1 MALLTDL
8 YQITM
13 AYAYWKSGKHDD
25 GAVFDLFFRK
35 NPFQGEFTVFAGL
48 EDCIR
53 FLQAFRYSKSDIEY
67 LKTIL
72 PASVDPAYYDYLSS
86 LTAEKVKLYAVPE
99 GTVVFPRVPLIRVE
113 GPLAVLQLFETT
125 LLNLVNYA
133 SLVTTN
139 AARFRLAAG
148 SSISLLEFGLRRAQG
163 PDGGLSA
170 SKYTYLGGFDGT
182 SNVLAGK
189 LFNIPLKG
197 THAHAFIM
205 SFSCLE
211 DCKLRTLKAT
221 GGDEVD
227 FMELCCKWRKE
238 LTGLFKTIEDEASS
252 GELAAFISYAVSFP
266 QNFLALVDTYDV
278 LRSGL
283 LNFSAVAMALNDL
296 GYRALGIR
304 IDSGDLA
311 YLSSC
316 AYHFFSEL
324 ADKYNQE
331 WFRSLAIVASND
343 INEETIISLN
353 EQVMIQNKIGSA
365 RGPRA
370 HSKRDCSRTAT
381 SGETAMRDT
390 SHSTRERHSAPGG
403 PADPVS
409 QAAASGLI
417 MPRETIVT
425 QTAEFKASTRR
436 SSERSNQRP
445 RWPPGSKLPR
455 AVTSRQKEAWKSIK
469 HGLTCGH
476 KINSF
481 GIGTH
486 LVTCQKQPAL
496 GCVYKLVEVKDLSCI
511 KLSLDIQKVTIP
523 GKKACYRLYGHQGYA
538 LLDLMQKMDEP
549 PPEKGKRVLCRHP
562 FQESKRAYVIPDYVE
577 DLCPLWW
584 DHGKIARDLPPLDA
598 IRNRVQE
605 SLKTLR
611 PDIKRTL
618 NPTPY
623 KVSVS
628 DNLYMFMHEL
638 WLQNAPIGELS

>member
-1 MALLTDL
+1 MALVGGSHHGPEARTSTSLRVGVVQPLLTDL

-353 EQVMIQNKIGSA
+353 EQ
-365 RGPRA
+365 
-370 HSKRDCSRTAT
+370 
-381 SGETAMRDT
+381 
-390 SHSTRERHSAPGG
+390 
-403 PADPVS
+403 
-409 QAAASGLI
+409 
-417 MPRETIVT
+417 
-425 QTAEFKASTRR
+425 
-436 SSERSNQRP
+436 
-445 RWPPGSKLPR
+445 
-455 AVTSRQKEAWKSIK
+455 
-469 HGLTCGH
+469 GH

>member
-1 MALLTDL
+1 MALVGGSHHGPEARTSTSLRVGVVQPLLTDL

-25 GAVFDLFFRK
+25 EAVFDLFFRK

-53 FLQAFRYSKSDIEY
+53 FLQTFRYSTSDIEY
-67 LKTIL
+67 LKSIL
-72 PASVDPAYYDYLSS
+72 PASVEPEYYDYLSS

-148 SSISLLEFGLRRAQG
+148 SNISLLEFGLRRAQG

-211 DCKLRTLKAT
+211 DCKLRKLKAV
-221 GGDEVD
+221 GGEEVD
-227 FMELCCKWRKE
+227 FLALCCKWRKE

-266 QNFLALVDTYDV
+266 QNFLALIDTYDV

-296 GYRALGIR
+296 GYRAVGVR

-316 AYHFFSEL
+316 AFNIFDEL
-324 ADKYNQE
+324 ANKYNQE
-331 WFRSLAIVASND
+331 WFRTLTIVASND
-343 INEETIISLN
+343 INEETIVSLN
-353 EQVMIQNKIGSA
+353 EQ
-365 RGPRA
+365 
-370 HSKRDCSRTAT
+370 
-381 SGETAMRDT
+381 
-390 SHSTRERHSAPGG
+390 
-403 PADPVS
+403 
-409 QAAASGLI
+409 
-417 MPRETIVT
+417 
-425 QTAEFKASTRR
+425 
-436 SSERSNQRP
+436 
-445 RWPPGSKLPR
+445 
-455 AVTSRQKEAWKSIK
+455 AWKSIK
-469 HGLTCGH
+469 HGMTCGH

-496 GCVYKLVEVKDLSCI
+496 GCVYKLVEIKNLSCI

-549 PPEKGKRVLCRHP
+549 PPQKGKRVLCRHP
-562 FQESKRAYVIPDYVE
+562 FQESKRAYVIPDCVE
-577 DLCPLWW
+577 DLCLLWW
-584 DHGKIARDLPPLDA
+584 DHGKIARELPTLDA
-598 IRNRVQE
+598 IRNRVKE

-623 KVSVS
+623 KTEV
-628 DNLYMFMHEL
+628 DT
-638 WLQNAPIGELS
+638 

>member
-1 MALLTDL
+1 MALVGGSHHGPEARTSTSLRVGVVQPLLTDL

-13 AYAYWKSGKHDD
+13 A
-25 GAVFDLFFRK
+25 K

-53 FLQAFRYSKSDIEY
+53 FLQTFRYSTSDIEY
-67 LKTIL
+67 LKSIL
-72 PASVDPAYYDYLSS
+72 PASVEPEYYDYLSS

-148 SSISLLEFGLRRAQG
+148 SNISLLEFGLRRAQG

-211 DCKLRTLKAT
+211 DCKLRKLKAV
-221 GGDEVD
+221 GGEEVD
-227 FMELCCKWRKE
+227 FLALCCKWRKE
-238 LTGLFKTIEDEASS
+238 LTGMFKTIEDEASS

-266 QNFLALVDTYDV
+266 QNFLALIDTYDV

-296 GYRALGIR
+296 GYRAVGVR

-316 AYHFFSEL
+316 AFNIFDEL
-324 ADKYNQE
+324 ANKYNQE
-331 WFRSLAIVASND
+331 WLRTLTIVASND
-343 INEETIISLN
+343 INEETIVSLN
-353 EQVMIQNKIGSA
+353 EQ
-365 RGPRA
+365 
-370 HSKRDCSRTAT
+370 
-381 SGETAMRDT
+381 
-390 SHSTRERHSAPGG
+390 
-403 PADPVS
+403 
-409 QAAASGLI
+409 
-417 MPRETIVT
+417 
-425 QTAEFKASTRR
+425 
-436 SSERSNQRP
+436 
-445 RWPPGSKLPR
+445 
-455 AVTSRQKEAWKSIK
+455 AWKSIK
-469 HGLTCGH
+469 HGMTCGH

-496 GCVYKLVEVKDLSCI
+496 GCVYKLVEIKNLSCI

-549 PPEKGKRVLCRHP
+549 PPQKGKRVLCRHP
-562 FQESKRAYVIPDYVE
+562 FQESKRAYVIPDCVE
-577 DLCPLWW
+577 DLCLLWW
-584 DHGKIARDLPPLDA
+584 DHGKASA
-598 IRNRVQE
+598 C
-605 SLKTLR
+605 LR
-611 PDIKRTL
+611 
-618 NPTPY
+618 
-623 KVSVS
+623 
-628 DNLYMFMHEL
+628 
-638 WLQNAPIGELS
+638 G

>member
-25 GAVFDLFFRK
+25 EAVFDLFFRK

-53 FLQAFRYSKSDIEY
+53 FLQTFRYSTSDIEY
-67 LKTIL
+67 LKSIL
-72 PASVDPAYYDYLSS
+72 PASVEPEYYDYLSS

-148 SSISLLEFGLRRAQG
+148 CNISLLEFGLRRAQG

-205 SFSCLE
+205 SFSCLD
-211 DCKLRTLKAT
+211 DCKLRKLKAV
-221 GGDEVD
+221 GGEEVD
-227 FMELCCKWRKE
+227 FLELCCKWRKE
-238 LTGLFKTIEDEASS
+238 LTGMFKTIEDEASS

-266 QNFLALVDTYDV
+266 ENFLALVDTYDV

-296 GYRALGIR
+296 GYRAVGVR

-316 AYHFFSEL
+316 AFNIFDEL

-331 WFRSLAIVASND
+331 WFKTLTIVASND
-343 INEETIISLN
+343 INEETIVSLN
-353 EQVMIQNKIGSA
+353 EQ
-365 RGPRA
+365 
-370 HSKRDCSRTAT
+370 
-381 SGETAMRDT
+381 
-390 SHSTRERHSAPGG
+390 
-403 PADPVS
+403 
-409 QAAASGLI
+409 
-417 MPRETIVT
+417 
-425 QTAEFKASTRR
+425 
-436 SSERSNQRP
+436 
-445 RWPPGSKLPR
+445 
-455 AVTSRQKEAWKSIK
+455 AWKSIK
-469 HGLTCGH
+469 HGMTCGH

-496 GCVYKLVEVKDLSCI
+496 GCVYKLVEVKNLSCI

-549 PPEKGKRVLCRHP
+549 PPQKGKRVLCRHP

-577 DLCPLWW
+577 DLCLLWW
-584 DHGKIARDLPPLDA
+584 DHGKIARELPSLDA
-598 IRNRVQE
+598 IRNRVKE

-628 DNLYMFMHEL
+628 DHLYMFMHEL

>member
-25 GAVFDLFFRK
+25 EAVFDLFFRK

-53 FLQAFRYSKSDIEY
+53 FLQTFRYSTSDIEY
-67 LKTIL
+67 LKSIL
-72 PASVDPAYYDYLSS
+72 PASVEPEYYDYLSS

-148 SSISLLEFGLRRAQG
+148 SNISLLEFGLRRAQG

-211 DCKLRTLKAT
+211 DCKLRKLKAV
-221 GGDEVD
+221 GGEEVD
-227 FMELCCKWRKE
+227 FLALCCKWRKE

-266 QNFLALVDTYDV
+266 QNFLALIDTYDV

-296 GYRALGIR
+296 GYRAVGVR

-316 AYHFFSEL
+316 AFNIFDEL
-324 ADKYNQE
+324 ANKYNQE
-331 WFRSLAIVASND
+331 WFRTLTIVASND
-343 INEETIISLN
+343 INEETIVSLN
-353 EQVMIQNKIGSA
+353 EQ
-365 RGPRA
+365 
-370 HSKRDCSRTAT
+370 
-381 SGETAMRDT
+381 
-390 SHSTRERHSAPGG
+390 
-403 PADPVS
+403 
-409 QAAASGLI
+409 
-417 MPRETIVT
+417 
-425 QTAEFKASTRR
+425 
-436 SSERSNQRP
+436 
-445 RWPPGSKLPR
+445 
-455 AVTSRQKEAWKSIK
+455 AWKSIK
-469 HGLTCGH
+469 HGMTCGH

-496 GCVYKLVEVKDLSCI
+496 GCVYKLVEIKNLSCI

-549 PPEKGKRVLCRHP
+549 PPQKGKRVLCRHP
-562 FQESKRAYVIPDYVE
+562 FQESKRAYVIPDCVE
-577 DLCPLWW
+577 DLCLLWW
-584 DHGKIARDLPPLDA
+584 DHGKIARELPTLDA
-598 IRNRVQE
+598 IRNRVKE

-623 KVSVS
+623 KSLKRVWHLPRPVMPPPKGNS
-628 DNLYMFMHEL
+628 LHMHFL
-638 WLQNAPIGELS
+638 CF

>member
-1 MALLTDL
+1 MRWFRAPPPSSKCNLDRDLFARSKFSVRAATPARACITSRDKTRTIRRDKIAAHVRRDGKLGMALVGGSHHGPEARTSTSLRVGVVQPLLTDL

-25 GAVFDLFFRK
+25 EAVFDLFFRK

-53 FLQAFRYSKSDIEY
+53 FLQTFRYSTSDIEY
-67 LKTIL
+67 LKSIL
-72 PASVDPAYYDYLSS
+72 PASVEPEYYDYLSS

-148 SSISLLEFGLRRAQG
+148 SNISLLEFGLRRAQG

-211 DCKLRTLKAT
+211 DCKLRKLKAV
-221 GGDEVD
+221 GGEEVD
-227 FMELCCKWRKE
+227 FLALCCKWRKE

-266 QNFLALVDTYDV
+266 QNFLALIDTYDV

-296 GYRALGIR
+296 GYRAVGVR

-316 AYHFFSEL
+316 AFNIFDEL
-324 ADKYNQE
+324 ANKYNQE
-331 WFRSLAIVASND
+331 WFRTLTIVASND
-343 INEETIISLN
+343 INEETIVSLN
-353 EQVMIQNKIGSA
+353 EQ
-365 RGPRA
+365 
-370 HSKRDCSRTAT
+370 
-381 SGETAMRDT
+381 
-390 SHSTRERHSAPGG
+390 
-403 PADPVS
+403 
-409 QAAASGLI
+409 
-417 MPRETIVT
+417 
-425 QTAEFKASTRR
+425 
-436 SSERSNQRP
+436 
-445 RWPPGSKLPR
+445 
-455 AVTSRQKEAWKSIK
+455 AWKSIK
-469 HGLTCGH
+469 HGMTCGH

-496 GCVYKLVEVKDLSCI
+496 GCVYKLVEIKNLSCI

-549 PPEKGKRVLCRHP
+549 PPQKGKRVLCRHP
-562 FQESKRAYVIPDYVE
+562 FQESKRAYVIPDCVE
-577 DLCPLWW
+577 DLCLLWW
-584 DHGKIARDLPPLDA
+584 DHGKIARELPTLDA
-598 IRNRVQE
+598 IRNRVKE

-628 DNLYMFMHEL
+628 DHLYMFMHEL

>member
-1 MALLTDL
+1 
-8 YQITM
+8 M

-25 GAVFDLFFRK
+25 EAVFDLFFRK

-53 FLQAFRYSKSDIEY
+53 FLQAFRYSESDIAY

-72 PASVDPAYYDYLSS
+72 PADVDPGYYNFLST
-86 LTAEKVKLYAVPE
+86 LNADKVRLYAVPE
-99 GTVVFPRVPLIRVE
+99 GTVVFPRVPLIRME
-113 GPLAVLQLFETT
+113 GPLAVLQLFEST

-148 SSISLLEFGLRRAQG
+148 SHISLLEFGLRRAQG

-170 SKYTYLGGFDGT
+170 SKYSYLGGFDGT

-189 LFNIPLKG
+189 LFNIPLRG
-197 THAHAFIM
+197 THAHAFVM
-205 SFSCLE
+205 SFSCLD
-211 DCKLRTLKAT
+211 DCKLRMLKPAN
-221 GGDEVD
+221 GDQEVD
-227 FMELCCKWRKE
+227 FLALCCKWRKE
-238 LTGLFKTIEDEASS
+238 LTGVFRTIEDEASS
-252 GELAAFISYAVSFP
+252 GELAALISYAVSFP
-266 QNFLALVDTYDV
+266 RSFLALVDTYDV

-283 LNFSAVAMALNDL
+283 LNFSAVAMALNEL
-296 GYRALGIR
+296 GYRPVGVR

-316 AYHFFSEL
+316 AYQLFHEI
-324 ADKYNQE
+324 ANTYHQE
-331 WFRSLAIVASND
+331 WFKNLAIVASND
-343 INEETIISLN
+343 INEETIVSLN
-353 EQVMIQNKIGSA
+353 EQ
-365 RGPRA
+365 
-370 HSKRDCSRTAT
+370 
-381 SGETAMRDT
+381 
-390 SHSTRERHSAPGG
+390 
-403 PADPVS
+403 
-409 QAAASGLI
+409 
-417 MPRETIVT
+417 
-425 QTAEFKASTRR
+425 
-436 SSERSNQRP
+436 
-445 RWPPGSKLPR
+445 
-455 AVTSRQKEAWKSIK
+455 
-469 HGLTCGH
+469 GH

-496 GCVYKLVEVKDLSCI
+496 GCVYKLVEVKNQSCI

-523 GKKACYRLYGHQGYA
+523 GRKACYRLYGHQGYA

-549 PPEKGKRVLCRHP
+549 PPQKGSRVLCRHP
-562 FQESKRAYVIPDYVE
+562 FQESKRAYVMPDTVE
-577 DLCPLWW
+577 DLCQLWW
-584 DHGKIARDLPPLDA
+584 DHGKIVKDLPSLDG
-598 IRNRVQE
+598 IRNRVKE
-605 SLKTLR
+605 SLQTLR

>member
-1 MALLTDL
+1 MALVGGSHHGPEARTSTSLRVGVVQPLLTDL

-25 GAVFDLFFRK
+25 EAVFDLFFRK

-53 FLQAFRYSKSDIEY
+53 FLQTFRYSTSDIEY
-67 LKTIL
+67 LKSIL
-72 PASVDPAYYDYLSS
+72 PASVEPGYYDYLSS

-113 GPLAVLQLFETT
+113 GPLALLQLFETT

-148 SSISLLEFGLRRAQG
+148 LNISLLEFGLRRAQG

-205 SFSCLE
+205 SFSCLD
-211 DCKLRTLKAT
+211 DCKLRTLKAA
-221 GGDEVD
+221 GGEEVD
-227 FMELCCKWRKE
+227 FMALCCKWRKE

-266 QNFLALVDTYDV
+266 QNFLALIDTYDV

-283 LNFSAVAMALNDL
+283 LNFCAVAMALNDL

-316 AYHFFSEL
+316 AYNIFEEL
-324 ADKYNQE
+324 ADKYNQD
-331 WFRSLAIVASND
+331 WFRTLTIVASND

-353 EQVMIQNKIGSA
+353 EQ
-365 RGPRA
+365 
-370 HSKRDCSRTAT
+370 
-381 SGETAMRDT
+381 
-390 SHSTRERHSAPGG
+390 
-403 PADPVS
+403 
-409 QAAASGLI
+409 
-417 MPRETIVT
+417 
-425 QTAEFKASTRR
+425 
-436 SSERSNQRP
+436 
-445 RWPPGSKLPR
+445 
-455 AVTSRQKEAWKSIK
+455 
-469 HGLTCGH
+469 GH

-496 GCVYKLVEVKDLSCI
+496 GCVYKLVEVKNLSCI
-511 KLSLDIQKVTIP
+511 KLSLDIEKVTIP
-523 GKKACYRLYGHQGYA
+523 GKKACYRLYGQQGYA
-538 LLDLMQKMDEP
+538 LLDIMQRMDEP
-549 PPEKGKRVLCRHP
+549 VPEKGKRVLCRHP

-577 DLCPLWW
+577 DLCVLWW

-598 IRNRVQE
+598 IRNRVKE

-628 DNLYMFMHEL
+628 DHLYMFMHEL

>member
-1 MALLTDL
+1 MALVGGSHHGPEARTSTSLRVGVVQPLLTDL

-113 GPLAVLQLFETT
+113 GPLAVLQLLETT

-211 DCKLRTLKAT
+211 DCKLRTLKAA

-227 FMELCCKWRKE
+227 FMVLCCKWRKE

-252 GELAAFISYAVSFP
+252 GEFAAFISYAVSFP

-296 GYRALGIR
+296 GYRAVGIR

-316 AYHFFSEL
+316 AYNFFSEL
-324 ADKYNQE
+324 ADKYSQE
-331 WFRSLAIVASND
+331 WFRSLTIVASND

-353 EQVMIQNKIGSA
+353 EQ
-365 RGPRA
+365 
-370 HSKRDCSRTAT
+370 
-381 SGETAMRDT
+381 
-390 SHSTRERHSAPGG
+390 
-403 PADPVS
+403 
-409 QAAASGLI
+409 
-417 MPRETIVT
+417 
-425 QTAEFKASTRR
+425 
-436 SSERSNQRP
+436 
-445 RWPPGSKLPR
+445 
-455 AVTSRQKEAWKSIK
+455 
-469 HGLTCGH
+469 GH

-523 GKKACYRLYGHQGYA
+523 GKKACYRLYGQQGYA

-562 FQESKRAYVIPDYVE
+562 FQDKTGDRTAAKMDTYLNSWESKRAYVIPDYVE
-577 DLCPLWW
+577 DLCLLWW

-598 IRNRVQE
+598 IRNRVKE

>member
-1 MALLTDL
+1 MALVGGSHHGLEARTSTSLRVGVVQPLLTDL

-125 LLNLVNYA
+125 MLNLVNYA

-227 FMELCCKWRKE
+227 FMALCCKWRKE

-324 ADKYNQE
+324 ADKYSQE

-343 INEETIISLN
+343 INEETIVSLN
-353 EQVMIQNKIGSA
+353 EQ
-365 RGPRA
+365 
-370 HSKRDCSRTAT
+370 
-381 SGETAMRDT
+381 
-390 SHSTRERHSAPGG
+390 
-403 PADPVS
+403 
-409 QAAASGLI
+409 
-417 MPRETIVT
+417 
-425 QTAEFKASTRR
+425 
-436 SSERSNQRP
+436 
-445 RWPPGSKLPR
+445 
-455 AVTSRQKEAWKSIK
+455 AWKSIK

-496 GCVYKLVEVKDLSCI
+496 GCVYKWLSTAAPEHRVLRTCCSHILMEVVGYKDACVLSGLVEVKDLSCI

-577 DLCPLWW
+577 DLCLLWW
-584 DHGKIARDLPPLDA
+584 DHGKIARDLPPLSA

>member
-1 MALLTDL
+1 MALVGGSHHGPEARTSTSLRVGVVQPLLTDL

-25 GAVFDLFFRK
+25 EAVFDLFFRK

-53 FLQAFRYSKSDIEY
+53 FLQTFRYSTSDIEY
-67 LKTIL
+67 LKSIL
-72 PASVDPAYYDYLSS
+72 PASVEPEYYDYLSS

-148 SSISLLEFGLRRAQG
+148 SNISLLEFGLRRAQG

-211 DCKLRTLKAT
+211 DCKLRKLKAV
-221 GGDEVD
+221 GGEEVD
-227 FMELCCKWRKE
+227 FLALCCKWRKE

-266 QNFLALVDTYDV
+266 QNFLALIDTYDV

-296 GYRALGIR
+296 GYRAVGVR

-316 AYHFFSEL
+316 AFNIFDEL
-324 ADKYNQE
+324 ANKYNQE
-331 WFRSLAIVASND
+331 WFRTLTIVASND
-343 INEETIISLN
+343 INEETIVSLN
-353 EQVMIQNKIGSA
+353 EQ
-365 RGPRA
+365 
-370 HSKRDCSRTAT
+370 
-381 SGETAMRDT
+381 
-390 SHSTRERHSAPGG
+390 
-403 PADPVS
+403 
-409 QAAASGLI
+409 
-417 MPRETIVT
+417 
-425 QTAEFKASTRR
+425 
-436 SSERSNQRP
+436 
-445 RWPPGSKLPR
+445 
-455 AVTSRQKEAWKSIK
+455 AWKSIK
-469 HGLTCGH
+469 HGMTCGH

-496 GCVYKLVEVKDLSCI
+496 GCVYKLVEIKNLSCI

-549 PPEKGKRVLCRHP
+549 PPQKGKRVLCRHP
-562 FQESKRAYVIPDYVE
+562 FQESKRAYVIPDCVE
-577 DLCPLWW
+577 DLCLLWW
-584 DHGKIARDLPPLDA
+584 DHGKIARELPTLDA
-598 IRNRVQE
+598 IRNRVKE

-623 KVSVS
+623 KSLKRVWHLPRPVMPPPKGNS
-628 DNLYMFMHEL
+628 LHMHFL
-638 WLQNAPIGELS
+638 CF

>member
-1 MALLTDL
+1 MALVGGSHHGLEARTSTSLRVGVVQPLLTDL

-125 LLNLVNYA
+125 MLNLVNYA

-227 FMELCCKWRKE
+227 FMALCCKWRKE

-324 ADKYNQE
+324 ADKYSQE

-343 INEETIISLN
+343 INEETIVSLN
-353 EQVMIQNKIGSA
+353 EQ
-365 RGPRA
+365 
-370 HSKRDCSRTAT
+370 
-381 SGETAMRDT
+381 
-390 SHSTRERHSAPGG
+390 
-403 PADPVS
+403 
-409 QAAASGLI
+409 
-417 MPRETIVT
+417 
-425 QTAEFKASTRR
+425 
-436 SSERSNQRP
+436 
-445 RWPPGSKLPR
+445 
-455 AVTSRQKEAWKSIK
+455 AWKSIK

-562 FQESKRAYVIPDYVE
+562 FQMTAFFIVPSSVPKIIQCSKEDKTGNGTAAKMDAYLNSWESKRAYVIPDYVE
-577 DLCPLWW
+577 DLCLLWW
-584 DHGKIARDLPPLDA
+584 DHGKIARDLPPLSA

>member
-1 MALLTDL
+1 MALVGGSHHGPEARTSTSLRVGVVQPLLTDL

-25 GAVFDLFFRK
+25 EAVFDLFFRK

-53 FLQAFRYSKSDIEY
+53 FLQAFRYSESDIAY

-72 PASVDPAYYDYLSS
+72 PVDIEPGYYDFLST
-86 LTAEKVKLYAVPE
+86 LNADKVRLYAVPE

-113 GPLAVLQLFETT
+113 GPLAILQLFEST

-148 SSISLLEFGLRRAQG
+148 SHISLLEFGLRRAQG

-170 SKYTYLGGFDGT
+170 SKYSYLGGFDGT

-211 DCKLRTLKAT
+211 DCKLRMLKPAE
-221 GGDEVD
+221 GDGEVD
-227 FMELCCKWRKE
+227 FLALCCKWRKE
-238 LTGLFKTIEDEASS
+238 LTGVFRTIENEASS
-252 GELAAFISYAVSFP
+252 GELAALISYAVSFP
-266 QNFLALVDTYDV
+266 RSFLALVDTYDV

-283 LNFSAVAMALNDL
+283 LNFSAVAMALNEL
-296 GYRALGIR
+296 GYRPVGVR

-316 AYHFFSEL
+316 AYQLFHEI
-324 ADKYNQE
+324 ANTYQQD
-331 WFRSLAIVASND
+331 WFRSLCIVASND

-353 EQVMIQNKIGSA
+353 EQ
-365 RGPRA
+365 
-370 HSKRDCSRTAT
+370 
-381 SGETAMRDT
+381 
-390 SHSTRERHSAPGG
+390 
-403 PADPVS
+403 
-409 QAAASGLI
+409 
-417 MPRETIVT
+417 
-425 QTAEFKASTRR
+425 
-436 SSERSNQRP
+436 
-445 RWPPGSKLPR
+445 
-455 AVTSRQKEAWKSIK
+455 
-469 HGLTCGH
+469 GH

-496 GCVYKLVEVKDLSCI
+496 GCVYKLVEVKNQSCI

-523 GKKACYRLYGHQGYA
+523 GRKACYRLYGQQGYA
-538 LLDLMQKMDEP
+538 LLDLMQRMDEP
-549 PPEKGKRVLCRHP
+549 PPQKGSRVLCRHP
-562 FQESKRAYVIPDYVE
+562 FQESKRAYVMPDTVE
-577 DLCPLWW
+577 ELCQLWW
-584 DHGKIARDLPPLDA
+584 DHGKIVKDLPSLDA
-598 IRNRVQE
+598 IRNRVKE
-605 SLKTLR
+605 SLQTLR

>member
-1 MALLTDL
+1 
-8 YQITM
+8 M

-25 GAVFDLFFRK
+25 EAVFDLFFRK

-53 FLQAFRYSKSDIEY
+53 FLQTFRYSTSDIEY
-67 LKTIL
+67 LKSIL
-72 PASVDPAYYDYLSS
+72 PASVEPEYYDYLSS

-148 SSISLLEFGLRRAQG
+148 SNISLLEFGLRRAQG

-211 DCKLRTLKAT
+211 DCKLRKLKAV
-221 GGDEVD
+221 GGEEVD
-227 FMELCCKWRKE
+227 FLALCCKWRKE

-266 QNFLALVDTYDV
+266 QNFLALIDTYDV

-296 GYRALGIR
+296 GYRAVGVR

-316 AYHFFSEL
+316 AFNIFDEL
-324 ADKYNQE
+324 ANKYNQE
-331 WFRSLAIVASND
+331 WFRTLTIVASND
-343 INEETIISLN
+343 INEETIVSLN
-353 EQVMIQNKIGSA
+353 EQ
-365 RGPRA
+365 
-370 HSKRDCSRTAT
+370 
-381 SGETAMRDT
+381 
-390 SHSTRERHSAPGG
+390 
-403 PADPVS
+403 
-409 QAAASGLI
+409 
-417 MPRETIVT
+417 
-425 QTAEFKASTRR
+425 
-436 SSERSNQRP
+436 
-445 RWPPGSKLPR
+445 
-455 AVTSRQKEAWKSIK
+455 AWKSIK
-469 HGLTCGH
+469 HGMTCGH

-496 GCVYKLVEVKDLSCI
+496 GCVYKLVEIKNLSCI

-549 PPEKGKRVLCRHP
+549 PPQKGKRVLCRHP
-562 FQESKRAYVIPDYVE
+562 FQESKRAYVIPDCVE
-577 DLCPLWW
+577 DLCLLWW
-584 DHGKIARDLPPLDA
+584 DHGKIARELPTLDA
-598 IRNRVQE
+598 IRNRVKE

-623 KVSVS
+623 KSLKRVWHLPRPVMPPPKGNS
-628 DNLYMFMHEL
+628 LHMHFL
-638 WLQNAPIGELS
+638 CF

>member
-1 MALLTDL
+1 MLTRNIKHGDL

-25 GAVFDLFFRK
+25 EAVFDLFFRK

-53 FLQAFRYSKSDIEY
+53 FLQTFRYSTSDIEY
-67 LKTIL
+67 LKSIL
-72 PASVDPAYYDYLSS
+72 PASVEPEYYDYLSS

-148 SSISLLEFGLRRAQG
+148 LNISLLEFGLRRAQG

-211 DCKLRTLKAT
+211 DCKLRKLKAV
-221 GGDEVD
+221 GGEEVD
-227 FMELCCKWRKE
+227 FLELCCKWRRE

-266 QNFLALVDTYDV
+266 ENFLALVDTYDV

-296 GYRALGIR
+296 GYRALGVR

-316 AYHFFSEL
+316 AFHIFDEL

-331 WFRSLAIVASND
+331 WFKTLTIVASND

-353 EQVMIQNKIGSA
+353 EQ
-365 RGPRA
+365 
-370 HSKRDCSRTAT
+370 
-381 SGETAMRDT
+381 
-390 SHSTRERHSAPGG
+390 
-403 PADPVS
+403 
-409 QAAASGLI
+409 
-417 MPRETIVT
+417 
-425 QTAEFKASTRR
+425 
-436 SSERSNQRP
+436 
-445 RWPPGSKLPR
+445 
-455 AVTSRQKEAWKSIK
+455 
-469 HGLTCGH
+469 GH

-496 GCVYKLVEVKDLSCI
+496 GCVYKLVEVKNLSCI

-549 PPEKGKRVLCRHP
+549 PPQKGKKVLCRHP

-577 DLCPLWW
+577 DLCLLWW
-584 DHGKIARDLPPLDA
+584 DHGKIARELPPLDA
-598 IRNRVQE
+598 IRNRVKE

-628 DNLYMFMHEL
+628 DHLYMFMHEL

>member
-1 MALLTDL
+1 MALVGGSHHGPEARTSTSLRVGVVQPLLTDL

-25 GAVFDLFFRK
+25 EAVFDLFFRK

-53 FLQAFRYSKSDIEY
+53 FLQTFRYSTSDIEY
-67 LKTIL
+67 LKSIL
-72 PASVDPAYYDYLSS
+72 PASVEPEYYDYLSS

-148 SSISLLEFGLRRAQG
+148 SNISLLEFGLRRAQG

-211 DCKLRTLKAT
+211 DCKLRKLKAV
-221 GGDEVD
+221 GGEEVD
-227 FMELCCKWRKE
+227 FLALCCKWRKE

-266 QNFLALVDTYDV
+266 QNFLALIDTYDV

-296 GYRALGIR
+296 GYRAVGVR

-316 AYHFFSEL
+316 AFNIFDEL
-324 ADKYNQE
+324 ANKYNQE
-331 WFRSLAIVASND
+331 WFRTLTIVASND
-343 INEETIISLN
+343 INEETIVSLN
-353 EQVMIQNKIGSA
+353 EQ
-365 RGPRA
+365 
-370 HSKRDCSRTAT
+370 
-381 SGETAMRDT
+381 
-390 SHSTRERHSAPGG
+390 
-403 PADPVS
+403 
-409 QAAASGLI
+409 
-417 MPRETIVT
+417 
-425 QTAEFKASTRR
+425 
-436 SSERSNQRP
+436 
-445 RWPPGSKLPR
+445 
-455 AVTSRQKEAWKSIK
+455 
-469 HGLTCGH
+469 GH

-496 GCVYKLVEVKDLSCI
+496 GCVYKLVEIKNLSCI

-549 PPEKGKRVLCRHP
+549 PPQKGKRVLCRHP
-562 FQESKRAYVIPDYVE
+562 FQESKRAYVIPDCVE
-577 DLCPLWW
+577 DLCLLWW
-584 DHGKIARDLPPLDA
+584 DHGKIARELPTLDA
-598 IRNRVQE
+598 IRNRVKE

-623 KVSVS
+623 KSLKRVWHLPRPVMPPPKGNS
-628 DNLYMFMHEL
+628 LHMHFL
-638 WLQNAPIGELS
+638 CF

>member
-1 MALLTDL
+1 MALVGGSHHGPEARTSTSLRVGVVQPLLTDL

-353 EQVMIQNKIGSA
+353 EQ
-365 RGPRA
+365 
-370 HSKRDCSRTAT
+370 
-381 SGETAMRDT
+381 
-390 SHSTRERHSAPGG
+390 
-403 PADPVS
+403 
-409 QAAASGLI
+409 
-417 MPRETIVT
+417 
-425 QTAEFKASTRR
+425 
-436 SSERSNQRP
+436 
-445 RWPPGSKLPR
+445 
-455 AVTSRQKEAWKSIK
+455 AWKSIK

>member
-1 MALLTDL
+1 MALVGGSHHGPEARTSSSLQVGIVQPLLTDL

-25 GAVFDLFFRK
+25 EAVFDLFFRK
-35 NPFQGEFTVFAGL
+35 NPFHGEFTVFAGL

-53 FLQAFRYSKSDIEY
+53 FLQTFRYSQSDIAY

-72 PASVDPAYYDYLSS
+72 PANVDPGYYDYLAS
-86 LTAEKVKLYAVPE
+86 LNTDRVKLYAIPE

-148 SSISLLEFGLRRAQG
+148 AHISLLEFGLRRAQG

-205 SFSCLE
+205 SFSCLD
-211 DCKLRTLKAT
+211 DCKLRKLKSAT
-221 GGDEVD
+221 GEEVD
-227 FMELCCKWRKE
+227 FVALCCKWRKE
-238 LTGLFKTIEDEASS
+238 LSDVFKAIEDEASG
-252 GELAAFISYAVSFP
+252 GELAAFISYAVAFP

-316 AYHFFSEL
+316 AHNFFHEL
-324 ADKYNQE
+324 ASKYQQE
-331 WFRSLAIVASND
+331 WFTSLCIVASND

-353 EQVMIQNKIGSA
+353 EQ
-365 RGPRA
+365 
-370 HSKRDCSRTAT
+370 
-381 SGETAMRDT
+381 
-390 SHSTRERHSAPGG
+390 
-403 PADPVS
+403 
-409 QAAASGLI
+409 
-417 MPRETIVT
+417 
-425 QTAEFKASTRR
+425 
-436 SSERSNQRP
+436 
-445 RWPPGSKLPR
+445 
-455 AVTSRQKEAWKSIK
+455 AWKSVN
-469 HGLTCGH
+469 HGTPCGH

-496 GCVYKLVEVKDLSCI
+496 GCVYKLVEVKNLSCI

-523 GKKACYRLYGHQGYA
+523 GKKACYRLYGQQGYA
-538 LLDLMQKMDEP
+538 LLDLMQRMDEP
-549 PPEKGKRVLCRHP
+549 PPQKGKRVLCRHP
-562 FQESKRAYVIPDYVE
+562 FQESKRAYVIPDLVE
-577 DLCPLWW
+577 DLCLLWW
-584 DHGKIARDLPPLDA
+584 DHGKIARELPPLDA
-598 IRNRVQE
+598 IRNRVRE

>member
-1 MALLTDL
+1 MALVGGSHHGPEARTSTSLRVGVVQPLLTDL

-25 GAVFDLFFRK
+25 EAVFDLFFRK

-53 FLQAFRYSKSDIEY
+53 FLQAFRYSESDIAY

-72 PASVDPAYYDYLSS
+72 PVDIEAGYYDYLST
-86 LTAEKVKLYAVPE
+86 LKADKVRLYAVPE
-99 GTVVFPRVPLIRVE
+99 GTVVFPRVPLIRME
-113 GPLAVLQLFETT
+113 GPLAILQLFEST

-148 SSISLLEFGLRRAQG
+148 SHISLLEFGLRRAQG

-170 SKYTYLGGFDGT
+170 SKYSYLGGFDGT

-205 SFSCLE
+205 SFSCLD
-211 DCKLRTLKAT
+211 DCKLRVLKPAK
-221 GGDEVD
+221 GGREVD
-227 FMELCCKWRKE
+227 FLALCCKWRKE
-238 LTGLFKTIEDEASS
+238 LTGVFRTIENEASS
-252 GELAAFISYAVSFP
+252 GELAALISYAVSFP
-266 QNFLALVDTYDV
+266 RGFLALVDTYDV

-283 LNFSAVAMALNDL
+283 LNFSAVAMALNEL
-296 GYRALGIR
+296 GYRPVGIR

-316 AYHFFSEL
+316 AHQLFHEI
-324 ADKYNQE
+324 ADMYQQE
-331 WFRSLAIVASND
+331 WFKGLCIVASND

-353 EQVMIQNKIGSA
+353 EQ
-365 RGPRA
+365 
-370 HSKRDCSRTAT
+370 
-381 SGETAMRDT
+381 
-390 SHSTRERHSAPGG
+390 
-403 PADPVS
+403 
-409 QAAASGLI
+409 
-417 MPRETIVT
+417 
-425 QTAEFKASTRR
+425 
-436 SSERSNQRP
+436 
-445 RWPPGSKLPR
+445 
-455 AVTSRQKEAWKSIK
+455 
-469 HGLTCGH
+469 GH

-496 GCVYKLVEVKDLSCI
+496 GCVYKLVEVKNQSCI

-523 GKKACYRLYGHQGYA
+523 GRKACYRLYGQQGYA
-538 LLDLMQKMDEP
+538 LLDLMQRMDEP
-549 PPEKGKRVLCRHP
+549 PPQKGSRVLCRHP
-562 FQESKRAYVIPDYVE
+562 FQESKRAYVIPDLVE
-577 DLCPLWW
+577 DLCQLWW
-584 DHGKIARDLPPLDA
+584 DHGKIVKELPSLDA
-598 IRNRVQE
+598 IRNRVKE
-605 SLKTLR
+605 SLQTLR

-628 DNLYMFMHEL
+628 DHLYMFMHEL

>member
-1 MALLTDL
+1 MALVGGSHHGLEARTSTSLRVGVVQPLLTDL

-25 GAVFDLFFRK
+25 EAVFDLFFRK

-53 FLQAFRYSKSDIEY
+53 FLQAFRYSESDIAY

-72 PASVDPAYYDYLSS
+72 PADVDPGYYNFLST
-86 LTAEKVKLYAVPE
+86 LNADKVRLYAVPE
-99 GTVVFPRVPLIRVE
+99 GTVVFPRVPLIRME
-113 GPLAVLQLFETT
+113 GPLAVLQLFEST

-148 SSISLLEFGLRRAQG
+148 SHISLLEFGLRRAQG

-170 SKYTYLGGFDGT
+170 SKYSYLGGFDGT

-189 LFNIPLKG
+189 LFNIPLRG
-197 THAHAFIM
+197 THAHAFVM
-205 SFSCLE
+205 SFSCLD
-211 DCKLRTLKAT
+211 DCKLRMLKPAN
-221 GGDEVD
+221 GDQEVD
-227 FMELCCKWRKE
+227 FLALCCKWRKE
-238 LTGLFKTIEDEASS
+238 LTGVFRTIEDEASS
-252 GELAAFISYAVSFP
+252 GELAALISYAVSFP
-266 QNFLALVDTYDV
+266 RSFLALVDTYDV

-283 LNFSAVAMALNDL
+283 LNFSAVAMALNEL
-296 GYRALGIR
+296 GYRPVGVR

-316 AYHFFSEL
+316 AYQLFHEI
-324 ADKYNQE
+324 ANTYHQE
-331 WFRSLAIVASND
+331 WFKNLAIVASND
-343 INEETIISLN
+343 INEETIVSLN
-353 EQVMIQNKIGSA
+353 EQ
-365 RGPRA
+365 
-370 HSKRDCSRTAT
+370 
-381 SGETAMRDT
+381 
-390 SHSTRERHSAPGG
+390 
-403 PADPVS
+403 
-409 QAAASGLI
+409 
-417 MPRETIVT
+417 
-425 QTAEFKASTRR
+425 
-436 SSERSNQRP
+436 
-445 RWPPGSKLPR
+445 
-455 AVTSRQKEAWKSIK
+455 
-469 HGLTCGH
+469 GH

-496 GCVYKLVEVKDLSCI
+496 GCVYKLVEVKNQSCI

-523 GKKACYRLYGHQGYA
+523 GRKACYRLYGHQGYA

-549 PPEKGKRVLCRHP
+549 PPQKGSRVLCRHP
-562 FQESKRAYVIPDYVE
+562 FQESKRAYVMPDTVE
-577 DLCPLWW
+577 DLCQLWW
-584 DHGKIARDLPPLDA
+584 DHGKIVKDLPSLDG
-598 IRNRVQE
+598 IRNRVKE
-605 SLKTLR
+605 SLQTLR

>member
-1 MALLTDL
+1 MALVGGSHHGPEARTSTSLRVGVVQPLLTDL

-25 GAVFDLFFRK
+25 EAVFDLFFRK

-53 FLQAFRYSKSDIEY
+53 FLQAFRYSESDIAY

-72 PASVDPAYYDYLSS
+72 PVDIEPGYYDFLST
-86 LTAEKVKLYAVPE
+86 LNADKVRLYAVPE

-113 GPLAVLQLFETT
+113 GPLAILQLFEST

-148 SSISLLEFGLRRAQG
+148 SHISLLEFGLRRAQG

-170 SKYTYLGGFDGT
+170 SKYSYLGGFDGT

-211 DCKLRTLKAT
+211 DCKLRMLKPAE
-221 GGDEVD
+221 GDGEVD
-227 FMELCCKWRKE
+227 FLALCCKWRKE
-238 LTGLFKTIEDEASS
+238 LTGVFRTIENEASS
-252 GELAAFISYAVSFP
+252 GELAALISYAVSFP
-266 QNFLALVDTYDV
+266 RSFLALVDTYDV

-283 LNFSAVAMALNDL
+283 LNFSAVAMALNEL
-296 GYRALGIR
+296 GYRPVGVR

-316 AYHFFSEL
+316 AYQLFHEI
-324 ADKYNQE
+324 ANTYQQD
-331 WFRSLAIVASND
+331 WFRSLCIVASND

-353 EQVMIQNKIGSA
+353 EQ
-365 RGPRA
+365 PW
-370 HSKRDCSRTAT
+370 
-381 SGETAMRDT
+381 
-390 SHSTRERHSAPGG
+390 ERQEVLSP
-403 PADPVS
+403 
-409 QAAASGLI
+409 
-417 MPRETIVT
+417 
-425 QTAEFKASTRR
+425 
-436 SSERSNQRP
+436 
-445 RWPPGSKLPR
+445 
-455 AVTSRQKEAWKSIK
+455 
-469 HGLTCGH
+469 CGH

-496 GCVYKLVEVKDLSCI
+496 GCVYKLVEVKNQSCI

-523 GKKACYRLYGHQGYA
+523 GRKACYRLYGQQGYA
-538 LLDLMQKMDEP
+538 LLDLMQRMDEP
-549 PPEKGKRVLCRHP
+549 PPQKGSRVLCRHP
-562 FQESKRAYVIPDYVE
+562 FQESKRAYVMPDTVE
-577 DLCPLWW
+577 ELCQLWW
-584 DHGKIARDLPPLDA
+584 DHGKIVKDLPSLDA
-598 IRNRVQE
+598 IRNRVKE
-605 SLKTLR
+605 SLQTLR

>member
-1 MALLTDL
+1 MALVGGSHHGLEARTSTSLRVGVVQPLLTDL

-125 LLNLVNYA
+125 MLNLVNYA

-227 FMELCCKWRKE
+227 FMALCCKWRKE

-324 ADKYNQE
+324 ADKYSQE

-343 INEETIISLN
+343 INEETIVSLN
-353 EQVMIQNKIGSA
+353 EQ
-365 RGPRA
+365 
-370 HSKRDCSRTAT
+370 
-381 SGETAMRDT
+381 
-390 SHSTRERHSAPGG
+390 
-403 PADPVS
+403 
-409 QAAASGLI
+409 
-417 MPRETIVT
+417 
-425 QTAEFKASTRR
+425 
-436 SSERSNQRP
+436 
-445 RWPPGSKLPR
+445 
-455 AVTSRQKEAWKSIK
+455 AWKSIK

-496 GCVYKLVEVKDLSCI
+496 GCVYKWLSTAAPEHRVLRTCCSHILMEVVGYKDACVLSGLVEVKDLSCI

-562 FQESKRAYVIPDYVE
+562 FQDKTGNGTAAKMDAYLNSWESKRAYVIPDYVE
-577 DLCPLWW
+577 DLCLLWW
-584 DHGKIARDLPPLDA
+584 DHGKIARDLPPLSA

>member
-1 MALLTDL
+1 MALVGGSHHGPEARTSTSLRVGVVQPLLTDL

-25 GAVFDLFFRK
+25 EAVFDLFFRK

-53 FLQAFRYSKSDIEY
+53 FLQAFRYSESDIAY

-72 PASVDPAYYDYLSS
+72 PVDIEPGYYDFLST
-86 LTAEKVKLYAVPE
+86 LNADKVRLYAVPE

-113 GPLAVLQLFETT
+113 GPLAILQLFEST

-148 SSISLLEFGLRRAQG
+148 SHISLLEFGLRRAQG

-170 SKYTYLGGFDGT
+170 SKYSYLGGFDGT

-211 DCKLRTLKAT
+211 DCKLRMLKPAK
-221 GGDEVD
+221 GDGEVD
-227 FMELCCKWRKE
+227 FLALCCKWRKE
-238 LTGLFKTIEDEASS
+238 LTGVFRTIENEASS
-252 GELAAFISYAVSFP
+252 GELAALISYAVSFP
-266 QNFLALVDTYDV
+266 RSFLALVDTYDV

-283 LNFSAVAMALNDL
+283 LNFSAVAMALNEL
-296 GYRALGIR
+296 GYRPVGVR

-316 AYHFFSEL
+316 AYQLFHEI
-324 ADKYNQE
+324 ANTYQQD
-331 WFRSLAIVASND
+331 WFRSLCIVASND

-353 EQVMIQNKIGSA
+353 EQ
-365 RGPRA
+365 
-370 HSKRDCSRTAT
+370 
-381 SGETAMRDT
+381 
-390 SHSTRERHSAPGG
+390 
-403 PADPVS
+403 
-409 QAAASGLI
+409 
-417 MPRETIVT
+417 
-425 QTAEFKASTRR
+425 
-436 SSERSNQRP
+436 
-445 RWPPGSKLPR
+445 
-455 AVTSRQKEAWKSIK
+455 
-469 HGLTCGH
+469 GH

-496 GCVYKLVEVKDLSCI
+496 GCVYKLVEVKNQSCI

-523 GKKACYRLYGHQGYA
+523 GRKACYRLYGQQGYA
-538 LLDLMQKMDEP
+538 LLDLMQRMDEP
-549 PPEKGKRVLCRHP
+549 PPQKGSRVLCRHP
-562 FQESKRAYVIPDYVE
+562 FQESKRAYVMPDTVE
-577 DLCPLWW
+577 ELCQLWW
-584 DHGKIARDLPPLDA
+584 DHGKIVKDLPSLDA
-598 IRNRVQE
+598 IRNRVKE
-605 SLKTLR
+605 SLQTLR

>member
-1 MALLTDL
+1 MALVGGSHHGLEARTSTSLRVGVVQPLLTDL

-25 GAVFDLFFRK
+25 EAVFDLFFRK

-53 FLQAFRYSKSDIEY
+53 FLQAFRYSESDIAY

-72 PASVDPAYYDYLSS
+72 PADVDPGYYNFLST
-86 LTAEKVKLYAVPE
+86 LNADKVRLYAVPE
-99 GTVVFPRVPLIRVE
+99 GTVVFPRVPLIRME
-113 GPLAVLQLFETT
+113 GPLAVLQLFEST

-148 SSISLLEFGLRRAQG
+148 SHISLLEFGLRRAQG

-170 SKYTYLGGFDGT
+170 SKYSYLGGFDGT

-189 LFNIPLKG
+189 LFNIPLRG
-197 THAHAFIM
+197 THAHAFVM
-205 SFSCLE
+205 SFSCLD
-211 DCKLRTLKAT
+211 DCKLRMLKPAN
-221 GGDEVD
+221 GDQEVD
-227 FMELCCKWRKE
+227 FLALCCKWRKE
-238 LTGLFKTIEDEASS
+238 LTGVFRTIEDEASS
-252 GELAAFISYAVSFP
+252 GELAALISYAVSFP
-266 QNFLALVDTYDV
+266 RSFLALVDTYDV

-283 LNFSAVAMALNDL
+283 LNFSAVAMALNEL
-296 GYRALGIR
+296 GYRPVGVR

-316 AYHFFSEL
+316 AYQLFHEI
-324 ADKYNQE
+324 ANTYHQE
-331 WFRSLAIVASND
+331 WFKSLAIVASND
-343 INEETIISLN
+343 INEETIVSLN
-353 EQVMIQNKIGSA
+353 EQ
-365 RGPRA
+365 
-370 HSKRDCSRTAT
+370 
-381 SGETAMRDT
+381 
-390 SHSTRERHSAPGG
+390 
-403 PADPVS
+403 
-409 QAAASGLI
+409 
-417 MPRETIVT
+417 
-425 QTAEFKASTRR
+425 
-436 SSERSNQRP
+436 
-445 RWPPGSKLPR
+445 
-455 AVTSRQKEAWKSIK
+455 
-469 HGLTCGH
+469 GH

-496 GCVYKLVEVKDLSCI
+496 GCVYKLVEVKNQSCI

-523 GKKACYRLYGHQGYA
+523 GRKACYRLYGHQGYA

-549 PPEKGKRVLCRHP
+549 PPQKGSRVLCRHP
-562 FQESKRAYVIPDYVE
+562 FQESKRAYVMPDTVE
-577 DLCPLWW
+577 DLCQLWW
-584 DHGKIARDLPPLDA
+584 DHGKIVKDLPSLDG
-598 IRNRVQE
+598 IRNRVKE
-605 SLKTLR
+605 SLQTLR